1 MVEFLILSGV
11 LIAAF
16 GVLFITDAII
26 EIILKPTRS
35 SGYKA
40 DDVREVIQSTHTE
53 RKINHARYLRNR
65 YGAVSGIRWKD

>member
-11 LIAAF
+11 LIVAF
-16 GVLFITDAII
+16 GVLIITDAII
-26 EIILKPTRS
+26 EVILKPTRS

-53 RKINHARYLRNR
+53 RKINYARYLRNR